1 MSKSKKISKNGGFL
15 KKIATT
21 FAVGSS
27 LASGSALGKMITKDT
42 YEKITSNE
50 DIVDETEYLEES
62 VEIEDSLL
70 SKVFTFL
77 TED

>member
-1 MSKSKKISKNGGFL
+1 
-15 KKIATT
+15 
-21 FAVGSS
+21 
-27 LASGSALGKMITKDT
+27 MITKDT

-70 SKVFTFL
+70 SKVFTF
-77 TED
+77 